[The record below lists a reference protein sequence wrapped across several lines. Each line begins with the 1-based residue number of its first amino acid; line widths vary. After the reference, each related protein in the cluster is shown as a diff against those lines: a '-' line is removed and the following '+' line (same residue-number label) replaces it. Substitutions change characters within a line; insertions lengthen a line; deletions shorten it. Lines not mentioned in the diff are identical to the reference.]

1 MAAEKIDALELDITA
16 QLSVENLDK
25 LVDSLRKLGKEMD
38 NVKNKNPKD
47 TLKKTGD
54 SANEAAKGFDNFLG
68 KTVRVA
74 AVIALFSKLTDTIG
88 DCVSKSLTYQ
98 KTLNMFTVS
107 LGEYADNATKYANA
121 VNDALGIDIAGWQN
135 AQGIF
140 QTLITGFGVTG
151 DKAAYMSQNLTQLT
165 YDIASF
171 YNLTNE
177 EAANKIKSALSG
189 RLEPIRKLGYDLSQS
204 KLVDI
209 AKNPKYYGQETFS
222 INEQTGAI
230 EQNTIATDENTQH
243 KIVNFNQLTQQEK
256 VQLRYIALMTEVT
269 QVQGNYARALSDPA
283 NQMRIFKEQTEM
295 TSRALGNVF
304 IPAINAVLP
313 YLTAL
318 AQLAEEAFNS
328 LASLFGYDVSS
339 ITSRIGDATIAEPYN
354 DIVKATGAAANNAKK
369 IRDYTIGLD
378 ELNVLREPTT
388 GAGGG
393 GSSGGQQ
400 SNLSNL
406 LTPGYDFLSKAIKNS
421 VEQAKENIKLLFD
434 GFKQHPFEF
443 PMKILW
449 QGAEILGE
457 NFWEAYLGM
466 TPEELAQQ
474 AYEHGTS
481 VGEEFWNAFKT
492 VTGEKG
498 SQLIE
503 LIFGSPE
510 DLGARAAEAGRTI
523 AEQFLWEFAQRLY
536 TTKTDEV
543 WKVEISDRA
552 KNMLRTDFGNTS
564 ATEAYKQSQAYK
576 DALEARKRLKSGS
589 TLATGTGTISTS
601 YANMKMAIALPSV
614 SLGNTAA
621 DEARKQGEKLAKAYA
636 EGINSGKTDANNAG
650 LSIYNSSKNGANNN
664 GNGANGYKYV
674 SADMAKSFNFGLN
687 NAQTKAGAY
696 IAGQAIGSQAS
707 AGAKSYKSGFTTAG
721 EQSGAG
727 YVGGVN
733 NKTNL
738 KKAAEAG
745 KTIASNALKK
755 LKEVLGIHSP
765 SRAFGE
771 AGYDSVLGYAN
782 WVNKYSYLASN
793 ATKDMAQSAI
803 KAVNTANSYFTN
815 GMSIPTT
822 TNAGYNVGMAN
833 QGAMASLASN
843 IYNAVVS
850 GLANSNNEKGDT
862 VVMIDG
868 KEIYRVVRKEERKSG
883 VAISNGAFSTI

>member
-38 NVKNKNPKD
+38 NVKNKNPKQ
-47 TLKKTGD
+47 TIKQTGD

-318 AQLAEEAFNS
+318 AQLAEGAFNS

-354 DIVKATGAAANNAKK
+354 DIVKATGAAAKNAKK

-406 LTPGYDFLSKAIKNS
+406 LTPGYDFLSKAIKSS
-421 VEQAKENIKLLFD
+421 VENAKAEIRLLMD
-434 GFKQHPFEF
+434 SIQQDLLKN
-443 PMKILW
+443 PMKL
-449 QGAEILGE
+449 
-457 NFWEAYLGM
+457 FWEIVGGGAGELGSGVWESILGM
-466 TPEELAQQ
+466 TPEELG
-474 AYEHGTS
+474 YEAEQLGQS
-481 VGEEFWNAFKT
+481 VGWRFYVNLAYRAGEVPSNILTIFLGKT
-492 VTGEKG
+492 
-498 SQLIE
+498 
-503 LIFGSPE
+503 PE
-510 DLGARAAEAGRTI
+510 QMGAEAAEAGQTVGQRFFAEMTLAGLKALDNSAGRFFYETLGGNNLDKDISKLKKSLGYAPNRTQ
-523 AEQFLWEFAQRLY
+523 ANTYA
-536 TTKTDEV
+536 KTGDTN
-543 WKVEISDRA
+543 I
-552 KNMLRTDFGNTS
+552 TFGNTS
-564 ATEAYKQSQAYK
+564 A
-576 DALEARKRLKSGS
+576 
-589 TLATGTGTISTS
+589 
-601 YANMKMAIALPSV
+601 
-614 SLGNTAA
+614 
-621 DEARKQGEKLAKAYA
+621 DEARKAGERVAKAYS
-636 EGINSGKTDANNAG
+636 EGINNGKADAQTAGNNLYNSGKNGVNNH
-650 LSIYNSSKNGANNN
+650 
-664 GNGANGYKYV
+664 GNGVSGYKYV
-674 SADMAKSFNFGLN
+674 AQNQAYAFTN
-687 NAQTKAGAY
+687 NLASSKALSNARLSGMTLAARGVSGAN
-696 IAGQAIGSQAS
+696 
-707 AGAKSYKSGFTTAG
+707 SYSNDTKSGFPYAG
-721 EQSGAG
+721 QMAGQG
-727 YVGGVN
+727 YVGGI
-733 NKTNL
+733 NKYKSSANTAGRIVAEATLKTL
-738 KKAAEAG
+738 KK
-745 KTIASNALKK
+745 
-755 LKEVLGIHSP
+755 VLGIASP
-765 SRAFGE
+765 SKVMAEQGMWT
-771 AGYDSVLGYAN
+771 VLGY
-782 WVNKYSYLASN
+782 VEGIDKYAAKAEQ
-793 ATKDMAQSAI
+793 ATKDMAKASVKAI
-803 KAVNTANSYFTN
+803 STTN
-815 GMSIPTT
+815 EMMNYSGNVPTT
-822 TNAGYNVGMAN
+822 TNVGYGIGMAN
-833 QGAMASLASN
+833 QGAMATLASN

-850 GLANSNNEKGDT
+850 GMAGVSGGKGDT
-862 VVMIDG
+862 VIMIDG
-868 KEIYRVVRKEERKSG
+868 KEVFRVVQNESRKSG
-883 VAISNGAFSTI
+883 VAISNGAFA

>member
-38 NVKNKNPKD
+38 NIKNKNPKQSI
-47 TLKKTGD
+47 KQTGD

-393 GSSGGQQ
+393 GSAGGQQ

-406 LTPGYDFLSKAIKNS
+406 LTPGYDFLSKAIQSS
-421 VEQAKENIKLLFD
+421 VEQAKADLRLLQKD
-434 GFKQHPFEF
+434 FKEHPLQVSWEIFST
-443 PMKILW
+443 
-449 QGAEILGE
+449 GAGELGSGV
-457 NFWEAYLGM
+457 WEAILGM
-466 TPEELAQQ
+466 TPDEFGLMVEKNGGDYGFEFAKAFFNKLADTKIAQVQ
-474 AYEHGTS
+474 MPLWEALFGDA
-481 VGEEFWNAFKT
+481 NA
-492 VTGEKG
+492 
-498 SQLIE
+498 
-503 LIFGSPE
+503 
-510 DLGARAAEAGRTI
+510 LGARAAEAGRDVGDQFFMELTLAGLKAINNPVMKWFYNTVNKRDLDADI
-523 AEQFLWEFAQRLY
+523 ASIQKNITSKKNTA
-536 TTKTDEV
+536 TTPVGGYNYASSNMPLALPSGMTDAYQAAGAANSKAYADGFKSNYDYVKTETD
-543 WKVEISDRA
+543 KVFKA
-552 KNMLRTDFGNTS
+552 ALNGVGNDGKGGQMFNNT
-564 ATEAYKQSQAYK
+564 AANEAYKFAMGISSPKAKSDAYNAGASLSYQGDK
-576 DALEARKRLKSGS
+576 GARWWITDWINAGDSSGQGYVAGVNKNKKAATSSGETIGKAALKRLKE
-589 TLATGTGTISTS
+589 
-601 YANMKMAIALPSV
+601 Y
-614 SLGNTAA
+614 
-621 DEARKQGEKLAKAYA
+621 
-636 EGINSGKTDANNAG
+636 
-650 LSIYNSSKNGANNN
+650 
-664 GNGANGYKYV
+664 
-674 SADMAKSFNFGLN
+674 
-687 NAQTKAGAY
+687 
-696 IAGQAIGSQAS
+696 
-707 AGAKSYKSGFTTAG
+707 
-721 EQSGAG
+721 
-727 YVGGVN
+727 
-733 NKTNL
+733 
-738 KKAAEAG
+738 
-745 KTIASNALKK
+745 
-755 LKEVLGIHSP
+755 LGIHSP
-765 SRAFGE
+765 STEFGE
-771 AGYDSVLGYAN
+771 AGLDSVLGYAN
-782 WVNKYSYLASN
+782 WVKKYSYLASN
-793 ATKDMAQSAI
+793 ATRDMADSAL
-803 KAVNTANSYFTN
+803 KAVETANSY
-815 GMSIPTT
+815 GS
-822 TNAGYNVGMAN
+822 TNAGYGIGMAN
-833 QGAMASLASN
+833 QGAMATLASN
-843 IYNAVVS
+843 IYNAVAS
-850 GLANSNNEKGDT
+850 GMANLVTDKGDT

-868 KEIYRVVRKEERKSG
+868 KEIYRVVRNEERKAG
-883 VAISNGAFSTI
+883 VAISNGTFA

>member
-38 NVKNKNPKD
+38 NVKNKNPKQ
-47 TLKKTGD
+47 TIKQTGD

-354 DIVKATGAAANNAKK
+354 DIVKATGRAAGNAKK

-393 GSSGGQQ
+393 GSAGGQQ

-406 LTPGYDFLSKAIKNS
+406 LTPGYDFLSKAIQSS
-421 VEQAKENIKLLFD
+421 VEQAKADIQLLFND
-434 GFKQHPFEF
+434 IKKHPIKVPIEIFKS
-443 PMKILW
+443 
-449 QGAEILGE
+449 GAEILGE
-457 NFWEAYLGM
+457 NFWEAFLGK
-466 TPEELAQQ
+466 TPEELAQD
-474 AYEHGTS
+474 AYDNGRTI
-481 VGEEFWNAFKT
+481 GEQFIVAFAEKLGEIGSKFW
-492 VTGEKG
+492 
-498 SQLIE
+498 E
-503 LIFGSPE
+503 LILGSPE
-510 DLGARAAEAGRTI
+510 EMGKNAEKAGQT
-523 AEQFLWEFAQRLY
+523 AEEAFASSLIDKFTLSGYMVKFAQKIVGG
-536 TTKTDEV
+536 TT
-543 WKVEISDRA
+543 
-552 KNMLRTDFGNTS
+552 G
-564 ATEAYKQSQAYK
+564 
-576 DALEARKRLKSGS
+576 SGS
-589 TLATGTGTISTS
+589 SSSHTSSGTGRGRGKGYATGTGTVSTS
-601 YANMKMAIALPSV
+601 NSNVQMAIKAPEV
-614 SLGNTAA
+614 SFGNTAA
-621 DEARKQGEKLAKAYA
+621 DEARKQGERVAKAYA
-636 EGINSGKTDANNAG
+636 EGIGSGKTDAYNAG
-650 LSIYNSSKNGANNN
+650 MVICQSGVNGANNN
-664 GNGANGYKYV
+664 GKGEQTFYNTSANEAYKYAMGLT
-674 SADMAKSFNFGLN
+674 SPTAKS
-687 NAQTKAGAY
+687 
-696 IAGQAIGSQAS
+696 S
-707 AGAKSYKSGFTTAG
+707 A
-721 EQSGAG
+721 
-727 YVGGVN
+727 YVGGMTLAAQG
-733 NKTNL
+733 TNGS
-738 KKAAEAG
+738 KALANDDRVGFNYAGQMSGKGYIGGIEKYKSKASSSGRIIAEA
-745 KTIASNALKK
+745 ALKT
-755 LKEVLGIHSP
+755 LKNVLGIHSP
-765 SRAFGE
+765 STEFGE
-771 AGYDSVLGYAN
+771 AGLDSVLGYAN
-782 WVNKYSYLASN
+782 WVKKYSYLASN
-793 ATKDMAQSAI
+793 ATRDMADSAL
-803 KAVNTANSYFTN
+803 KAVETANSY
-815 GMSIPTT
+815 GS
-822 TNAGYNVGMAN
+822 TNAGYGIGMAN
-833 QGAMASLASN
+833 QGAMATLASN

-850 GLANSNNEKGDT
+850 GMANVGGGNGDT
-862 VVMIDG
+862 VIMIDG
-868 KEIYRVVRKEERKSG
+868 KEVFRVVQNESRKSG
-883 VAISNGAFSTI
+883 VAISNGAFA

>member
-38 NVKNKNPKD
+38 KVKNKNPKQ
-47 TLKKTGD
+47 TIKQTGD

-230 EQNTIATDENTQH
+230 EQNTIAPDENTQH

-406 LTPGYDFLSKAIKNS
+406 LTPGYDFLSKAIKSS
-421 VEQAKENIKLLFD
+421 VEQAKADLRLLQKD
-434 GFKQHPFEF
+434 FKEHPLKVSWEIFST
-443 PMKILW
+443 
-449 QGAEILGE
+449 GAGELGSGV
-457 NFWEAYLGM
+457 WEAILGM
-466 TPEELAQQ
+466 TPDEFGLMVEKNGGDYGFEFAKAFFNKLADTKIAQVQ
-474 AYEHGTS
+474 MPLWETLFGNATS
-481 VGEEFWNAFKT
+481 
-492 VTGEKG
+492 
-498 SQLIE
+498 
-503 LIFGSPE
+503 
-510 DLGARAAEAGRTI
+510 LGVRAAEAGRDVG
-523 AEQFLWEFAQRLY
+523 EQFGLEL
-536 TTKTDEV
+536 
-543 WKVEISDRA
+543 
-552 KNMLRTDFGNTS
+552 LRSLMQTI
-564 ATEAYKQSQAYK
+564 K
-576 DALEARKRLKSGS
+576 
-589 TLATGTGTISTS
+589 ATGGSWLYKLLNGRDLDTDIANINKVIAGTNKKTSTTATTPVGGYN
-601 YANMKMAIALPSV
+601 YATSNAPITYTPKVIFNNDEFKK
-614 SLGNTAA
+614 GGEAA
-621 DEARKQGEKLAKAYA
+621 SKAY
-636 EGINSGKTDANNAG
+636 GDGLNSGAPYVQNAG
-650 LSIYNSSKNGANNN
+650 TNLYNNGVKGADNN
-664 GNGANGYKYV
+664 GNGTGGYKYV
-674 SADMAKSFNFGLN
+674 AAHQAYAFSSNLASPSAKQDALNSGKDLSASGAKGSSWWI
-687 NAQTKAGAY
+687 TDWIKAGTR
-696 IAGQAIGSQAS
+696 IERVPS
-707 AGAKSYKSGFTTAG
+707 
-721 EQSGAG
+721 ELQSDALSFR
-727 YVGGVN
+727 
-733 NKTNL
+733 KT
-738 KKAAEAG
+738 
-745 KTIASNALKK
+745 
-755 LKEVLGIHSP
+755 
-765 SRAFGE
+765 
-771 AGYDSVLGYAN
+771 
-782 WVNKYSYLASN
+782 
-793 ATKDMAQSAI
+793 
-803 KAVNTANSYFTN
+803 
-815 GMSIPTT
+815 
-822 TNAGYNVGMAN
+822 
-833 QGAMASLASN
+833 
-843 IYNAVVS
+843 
-850 GLANSNNEKGDT
+850 
-862 VVMIDG
+862 
-868 KEIYRVVRKEERKSG
+868 
-883 VAISNGAFSTI
+883 

>member
-38 NVKNKNPKD
+38 NVKNKNPKQ
-47 TLKKTGD
+47 TIKQTGD

-68 KTVRVA
+68 KTVRIA

-354 DIVKATGAAANNAKK
+354 DIVKATGAAASNAKK

-393 GSSGGQQ
+393 GSAGGQQ

-406 LTPGYDFLSKAIKNS
+406 LTPGYDFLSKAIQSS
-421 VEQAKENIKLLFD
+421 VEQAKADLRLLQKD
-434 GFKQHPFEF
+434 FKEHPLQVSWEIFKE
-443 PMKILW
+443 
-449 QGAEILGE
+449 GAGELGSGV
-457 NFWEAYLGM
+457 WEAILGM
-466 TPEELAQQ
+466 TPDEFGLMVEKNGGDYGFEFAKAFFNKLTDTKIAQVQ
-474 AYEHGTS
+474 MPLWEALFGDA
-481 VGEEFWNAFKT
+481 NA
-492 VTGEKG
+492 
-498 SQLIE
+498 
-503 LIFGSPE
+503 
-510 DLGARAAEAGRTI
+510 LGVRAAEAGREVGDQFFMELTLAGLKAINNPVMKWFYNTVNKRDLDADI
-523 AEQFLWEFAQRLY
+523 ASIQKNITSKKNTA
-536 TTKTDEV
+536 TTPVGGYNYASSNMPISLPSGMTDAYQAAGAANSKAYADGFKSNYDYVKTETD
-543 WKVEISDRA
+543 KVFKA
-552 KNMLRTDFGNTS
+552 ALNGVGNDGKGGQMFNNT
-564 ATEAYKQSQAYK
+564 AANEAYKFAMGISSPKAKSDAYNAGASLSYQGDK
-576 DALEARKRLKSGS
+576 GARWWINDWINAGDSSGQGYVAGVNKNKKAATSSGETIGKAALKRLKE
-589 TLATGTGTISTS
+589 
-601 YANMKMAIALPSV
+601 Y
-614 SLGNTAA
+614 
-621 DEARKQGEKLAKAYA
+621 
-636 EGINSGKTDANNAG
+636 
-650 LSIYNSSKNGANNN
+650 
-664 GNGANGYKYV
+664 
-674 SADMAKSFNFGLN
+674 
-687 NAQTKAGAY
+687 
-696 IAGQAIGSQAS
+696 
-707 AGAKSYKSGFTTAG
+707 
-721 EQSGAG
+721 
-727 YVGGVN
+727 
-733 NKTNL
+733 
-738 KKAAEAG
+738 
-745 KTIASNALKK
+745 
-755 LKEVLGIHSP
+755 LGIHSP
-765 SRAFGE
+765 STEFGE
-771 AGYDSVLGYAN
+771 AGLDSVLGYAN
-782 WVNKYSYLASN
+782 WVKKYSYLASN
-793 ATKDMAQSAI
+793 ATRDMADSAL
-803 KAVNTANSYFTN
+803 KAVETANSY
-815 GMSIPTT
+815 GS
-822 TNAGYNVGMAN
+822 TNAGYGIGMAN
-833 QGAMASLASN
+833 QGAMATLASN

-850 GLANSNNEKGDT
+850 GMANVGGGNGDT
-862 VVMIDG
+862 VIMIDG
-868 KEIYRVVRKEERKSG
+868 KEVFRVVQNESRKSG
-883 VAISNGAFSTI
+883 VAISNGAFA